1 MNNLVFARHQHFFY
15 GACTEDMLPGM
26 LQSAEAKGCE
36 FLQLIPMQV
45 PIAPQGLVKANG
57 RPEIALLYRIFV
69 RCLKSDFER
78 IKAEMME
85 DAKKEQAE
93 GLRVVPQ

>member
-1 MNNLVFARHQHFFY
+1 MNQLSFSRFAYFFY

-36 FLQLIPMQV
+36 FLQLIPMTV
-45 PIAPQGLVKANG
+45 PVAPQGLVKANG
-57 RPEIALLYRIFV
+57 QPQVALIYRLFV

-78 IKAEMME
+78 IKAEMNE
-85 DAKKEQAE
+85 EAKKEQAE
-93 GLRVVPQ
+93 GLRQGLK